1 MDSDSKNIPWN
12 EIIKKDAVGINHEDF
27 GKIQEVGSVSILT
40 KKGFLNTEFFDIPKD
55 LVSSYDGDRVY
66 FKINEEEARNF
77 SKRNSSLVTEKEE
90 KEEDSSINQS
100 KITAEDENNNL
111 STDYPSIDN
120 KNNDIVIPLMSEEL
134 VVTKKEVT
142 DEVIITKKPVTET
155 KTEQVQLMHEEIR
168 IERRPASNSKDSPDT
183 STTKEDIPPIESKTE
198 IKIPLKREEVKVTK
212 KPYVKEEIIV
222 KRHPVTEIRKI
233 SEEIIT
239 EQIVEPGNV

>member
-55 LVSSYDGDRVY
+55 LVASYDGNKVY

-77 SKRNSSLVTEKEE
+77 SKKNSSLLTEKEE
-90 KEEDSSINQS
+90 KEEDSTINQS

-111 STDYPSIDN
+111 STDYTSIDN

-134 VVTKKEVT
+134 VVTKTEVT

-168 IERRPASNSKDSPDT
+168 IERRPVSNSKDSSDT

-222 KRHPVTEIRKI
+222 KRQPVSEIRKI